1 MPKTRMC
8 LKLLTDMRDTIG
20 LHVKL
25 LLYWVTFFRFFFK
38 LVQELYCLQ
47 MRFQRYSYQPPSMS
61 MLTDLTPI
69 GLALEGKDTQSPL
82 GNTYSLVLKQL
93 QFGQRYRRQRQPARA
108 WSLARRADLCFKKHD
123 KAWPIIKVRSK
134 SRAT

>member
-1 MPKTRMC
+1 MKSRGRIDLPFMPKTRMC

-47 MRFQRYSYQPPSMS
+47 MVLLRNS
-61 MLTDLTPI
+61 
-69 GLALEGKDTQSPL
+69 LE
-82 GNTYSLVLKQL
+82 
-93 QFGQRYRRQRQPARA
+93 
-108 WSLARRADLCFKKHD
+108 
-123 KAWPIIKVRSK
+123 VRK
-134 SRAT
+134 G